1 MLVYDMKKKTVQV
14 LLSTYNG
21 EKYIKEQLNSLFNQ
35 EGVIVKVLLRDDGSK
50 DNTLKIVQE
59 YKKLFPIKILIGNNL
74 GFAKSF
80 WSLVKSSGGADYY
93 AFCDQDDIWEKDKLK
108 CALNQIDKYSSKKN
122 IPVLY
127 TSNAI
132 AVDNNMQILS
142 TSAFD
147 FHGVLTLAD
156 SLQRSVLPGCTFV
169 FNKRLQEYAKKYN
182 GEIIAHDWLMY
193 QLAEIFGVV
202 TYDDKSH
209 IKYRIHENNTI
220 GINSKFQILMNKI
233 KRQFKPLDVPRRSKI
248 VEDILVTYGNEIP
261 KNKRNLLLLF
271 SNANNWKNW
280 KKVLSI
286 KEYRN
291 IDFILMMFLGRI

>member
-1 MLVYDMKKKTVQV
+1 MLVCDMKKKTVQV

-50 DNTLKIVQE
+50 DDTLKIVQE

-108 CALNQIDKYSSKKN
+108 CALNQIDKYSSEKD

-193 QLAEIFGVV
+193 QLAEIFGFV

-248 VEDILVTYGNEIP
+248 VENILVTYGNEIP